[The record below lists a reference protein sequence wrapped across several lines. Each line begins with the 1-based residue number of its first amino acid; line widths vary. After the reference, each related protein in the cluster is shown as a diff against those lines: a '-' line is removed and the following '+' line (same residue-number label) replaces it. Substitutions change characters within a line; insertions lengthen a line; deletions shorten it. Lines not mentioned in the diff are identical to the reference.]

1 MLKRLP
7 VALAWTVLMF
17 VRLSSTAAE
26 ATPAT
31 PPPVDIVIERMVE
44 RSRVGFGDNNGLHH
58 TWRRFTVVEELDS
71 RGQVEK
77 RKTKEHQ
84 VVGRGSVQEAR
95 LVKVDGRE
103 IPEKELRREGDRE
116 RDNRSRY
123 AQRGGRKGNLEL
135 DEALIRRFRYQWL
148 SNAVVDGRP
157 NHILAFTPASA
168 QDTGKIADRIIGQL
182 AGRIWV
188 DEQTFEVSRIEAQNL
203 KRVTFG
209 AFLVELSRIRF
220 EIDRRP
226 VAGGVW
232 VNTRLDSQI
241 EGRKLFDR
249 FGVRM
254 DVVQEGFE
262 AVDGDK
268 GQAGGDANR

>member
-1 MLKRLP
+1 MKWPAASLACFLLMSALGLP
-7 VALAWTVLMF
+7 A
-17 VRLSSTAAE
+17 AAE
-26 ATPAT
+26 SPTSPA
-31 PPPVDIVIERMVE
+31 PAVDSIIERMVE

-58 TWRRFTVVEELDS
+58 TWRRLTVVEELDS
-71 RGQVEK
+71 RGNVEK

-116 RDNRSRY
+116 RENRSRY

-157 NHILAFTPASA
+157 NHVLSFTPSPG
-168 QDTGKIADRIIGQL
+168 QDSGKIADRIMGQL

-203 KRVTFG
+203 KHVTFG
-209 AFLVELSRIRF
+209 AFLVDLSRIRF
-220 EIDRRP
+220 QIDRRP
-226 VAGGVW
+226 LEGGVW

-254 DVVQEGFE
+254 DVVQEGFQVVTDGLDRG
-262 AVDGDK
+262 AVE
-268 GQAGGDANR
+268 ANR